1 MIRKA
6 IFTLVLLAL
15 VARTGAVFAQDGVT
29 LRLSSFQSGAVVEKW
44 EEQWA
49 EFEEMTGIKVVHE
62 FVPWQETVE
71 RYLTMAAGDDLP
83 DVALISAQWN
93 RTLASRGV
101 LAELT
106 QDQFEA
112 VDFDDYWPRL
122 LAAYN
127 YDGVQYGLP
136 ADLDLQLIDYNKDI
150 FDAAGVAYPE
160 AGWTWDDYRAT
171 AMALTEG
178 DGVGKIYSSNDFA
191 FGETR
196 MITWSYGGDFI
207 DAETGEAMMDSEP
220 VQRALGLLAAMMV
233 EDESTVLPGAEGV
246 TIDRVAMSIYGPWG
260 SWYIFTDVDF
270 EWDVA
275 PVPAGTEEAVLAW
288 GSTWAAFTSSD
299 HQDEVRQ
306 FMDFF
311 LAPDKQFQRATDWA
325 WFPPGVAAT
334 EIEGFMAKEVL
345 GLTAEQK
352 QFVIDS
358 TANGR
363 APFVHREEA
372 RLQNIYD
379 QELSLVTS
387 GMKTIDEALA
397 TIQEGWQEIL
407 QG

>member
-1 MIRKA
+1 
-6 IFTLVLLAL
+6 
-15 VARTGAVFAQDGVT
+15 
-29 LRLSSFQSGAVVEKW
+29 
-44 EEQWA
+44 
-49 EFEEMTGIKVVHE
+49 MTGIKVVHE

-93 RTLASRGV
+93 RTLATRGV

-136 ADLDLQLIDYNKDI
+136 ADLDLQLIYYNKDI

-178 DGVGKIYSSNDFA
+178 GSVGKIYGSNDFA

-196 MITWSYGGDFI
+196 MITWSYVGDFI

-233 EDESTVLPGAEGV
+233 EYESTVLPGAEGV

-260 SWYIFTDVDF
+260 SWYIFTDVEF
-270 EWDVA
+270 EWDVV
-275 PVPAGTEEAVLAW
+275 PVPVGTEEAVLAW
-288 GSTWAAFTSSD
+288 GSTWAAFTNSD

-306 FMDFF
+306 LMDFF
-311 LAPDKQFQRATDWA
+311 LAPDKQFQRAVDWA
-325 WFPPGVAAT
+325 WFPPGAAAT

-352 QFVIDS
+352 QFVIES

-372 RLQNIYD
+372 RLQNVYN

-387 GMKTIDEALA
+387 AMKTIEDALA

-407 QG
+407 ARLISTRSVFGQRV